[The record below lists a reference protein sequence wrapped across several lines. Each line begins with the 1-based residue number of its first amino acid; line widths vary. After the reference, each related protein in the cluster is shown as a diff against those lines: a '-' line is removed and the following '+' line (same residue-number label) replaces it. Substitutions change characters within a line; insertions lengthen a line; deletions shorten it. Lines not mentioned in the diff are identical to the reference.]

1 MASGMTGD
9 ASNFRRRLPVTRIAN
24 EVPESLVAFD
34 VAAPD

>member
-1 MASGMTGD
+1 MASGATDG
-9 ASNFRRRLPVTRIAN
+9 AGNFRRRSPVTRIAN

>member
-1 MASGMTGD
+1 MASGTTDD
-9 ASNFRRRLPVTRIAN
+9 AGKFCRRLQITRIAN

>member
-1 MASGMTGD
+1 MASGGTDSAG
-9 ASNFRRRLPVTRIAN
+9 NFRRRSAVTRIAN